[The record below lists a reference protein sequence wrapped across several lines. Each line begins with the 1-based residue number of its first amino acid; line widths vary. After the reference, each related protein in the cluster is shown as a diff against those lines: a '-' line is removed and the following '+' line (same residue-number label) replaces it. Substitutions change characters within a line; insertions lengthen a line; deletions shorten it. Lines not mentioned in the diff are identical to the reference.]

1 MAYYIKSKEN
11 YKMFEEV
18 AKVLSEQLSVSIS
31 DITAEKEIVKDLGAD
46 SLDVVEMLM
55 TLEDQTGKTIPEE
68 KVSDLKTVG
77 DVVKMLE
84 SL

>member
-1 MAYYIKSKEN
+1 
-11 YKMFEEV
+11 MFEEV
-18 AKVLSEQLSVSIS
+18 AKLLAEQLGIPQSSITEAS
-31 DITAEKEIVKDLGAD
+31 DIVKDLGAD
-46 SLDVVEMLM
+46 SLDVVELLM
-55 TLEDQTGKTIPEE
+55 NLEDNTGKTIPED

>member
-1 MAYYIKSKEN
+1 
-11 YKMFEEV
+11 MFEEV
-18 AKVLSEQLSVSIS
+18 AKLLAEQLNLNVSDVTTEK
-31 DITAEKEIVKDLGAD
+31 DIIKDLGAD

-55 TLEDQTGKTIPEE
+55 TLEDRTGKTIPEE

-84 SL
+84 SI